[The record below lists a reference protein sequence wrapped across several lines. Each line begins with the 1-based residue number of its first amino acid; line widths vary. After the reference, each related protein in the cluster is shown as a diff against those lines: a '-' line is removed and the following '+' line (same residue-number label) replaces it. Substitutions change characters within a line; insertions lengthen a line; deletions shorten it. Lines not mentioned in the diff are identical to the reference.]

1 VPAKPVKFSDLKTPA
16 ELIVSKYVPTVTLKL
31 SELASVNPVATMI
44 VAVALLFDMF
54 TVGVPDTVR
63 EVLLVLNTVPDPLV
77 VMLPV
82 PNAKVRVPEVELN
95 NPVESVKVDNVKV
108 PPVKVNVLVVPNV
121 SALPNVTLNALLI
134 ELLIIT
140 PLVVIVLVAAM
151 VKVPV
156 FDHVVVADRVMLPET
171 VIPIDPAIVQVA
183 PMVVRDRQGL
193 AVPLTVMVGEPEAA
207 LTITASTAVGTLA
220 PPPPPDVALQLVV
233 LLASQVPEPPTQYLS
248 AIIQFQAGAIAGG

>member
-1 VPAKPVKFSDLKTPA
+1 M
-16 ELIVSKYVPTVTLKL
+16 LKL
-31 SELASVNPVATMI
+31 NELASVELADMV

-82 PNAKVRVPEVELN
+82 PNAKVRTPVIELN

-121 SALPNVTLNALLI
+121 SALPKVMLNALLI
-134 ELLIIT
+134 ELLIVT

-151 VKVPV
+151 VKGPV

-183 PMVVRDRQGL
+183 PVVVRDRQGL
-193 AVPLTVMVGEPEAA
+193 AVPLTVITGEPEAA
-207 LTITASTAVGTLA
+207 LTITASAAVGTLA
-220 PPPPPDVALQLVV
+220 PPPPELEN
-233 LLASQVPEPPTQYLS
+233 VP
-248 AIIQFQAGAIAGG
+248 